1 MIPFKEPPQS
11 SWWTRIPAGIYL
23 NDVNQRSPAEKSYPF
38 CPKAGLCQSEA
49 GLVYMVAYYVQWL
62 LVGSG
67 HGCEKWF
74 PRLSIPLNSWGGFG
88 VIEAIFLQSIWPPS
102 ALPSPSALSQKKGS
116 GQECSGPQK
125 GLKLGVSL

>member
-1 MIPFKEPPQS
+1 MMLTK
-11 SWWTRIPAGIYL
+11 
-23 NDVNQRSPAEKSYPF
+23 RSPAEKSYPF

-67 HGCEKWF
+67 HGCERWF

-88 VIEAIFLQSIWPPS
+88 VIESSCRAFGPPVPYPPL
-102 ALPSPSALSQKKGS
+102 LPFRRKRAPAKNGRSLGRSL
-116 GQECSGPQK
+116 SGPQK